1 MINTRPS
8 SLPGMTLPGRRGL
21 GAIAVA
27 LACVLVPLAMPSPA
41 TAAKRAVTNDRYTGT
56 EDTVLRV
63 KAPQGVL
70 ANDRI
75 RHDVRRLVVVKAP
88 HHGTLKL
95 GRRGAL
101 RYRPAPNWSGR
112 DTFLYRAVDRQGRR
126 SVAVVRIEIKPVDD
140 PTTTVD
146 DVATV
151 LEDGVVTGNVLAND
165 SDIDSKLAILEHNA
179 SRAPGS
185 FAIRPNG
192 DWTYAPAADWNGLAV
207 VGYATTTGALGTLR
221 ITVTPVDD
229 LAITQP
235 DFATVHE
242 GGTTSG
248 NVLTNDTD
256 VDSVLRVRPDFTIAS
271 PDSTGD
277 FSLES
282 DGRWTYRNDEGPGTV
297 TVTYWT
303 TDGVPG
309 TLTITVT
316 APPPA

>member
-1 MINTRPS
+1 
-8 SLPGMTLPGRRGL
+8 MTLPGRRRL

-27 LACVLVPLAMPSPA
+27 IACALAPLALPSPA
-41 TAAKRAVTNDRYTGT
+41 AAAKRAVTNDRYTGT

-75 RHDVRRLVVVKAP
+75 RRDVRRLVVVKAP
-88 HHGTLKL
+88 RHGTLKL

-126 SVAVVRIEIKPVDD
+126 NVAVVRIEIKPVDD

-185 FAIRPNG
+185 FTIRPNG

-229 LAITQP
+229 PTVVVD
-235 DFATVHE
+235 DFAAAVA
-242 GGTTSG
+242 GGPMVTG
-248 NVLTNDTD
+248 NVLSNDID
-256 VDSVLRVRPDFTIAS
+256 VDSALSVVDDA
-271 PDSTGD
+271 
-277 FSLES
+277 FS
-282 DGRWTYRNDEGPGTV
+282 GPGDWGIDPDGTWRYTPDPVEGGIV
-297 TVTYWT
+297 TVTYT
-303 TDGVPG
+303 TNTGAVG
-309 TLTITVT
+309 TLRIEIT
-316 APPPA
+316 APESD

>member
-1 MINTRPS
+1 MKH
-8 SLPGMTLPGRRGL
+8 PGRHRL

-27 LACVLVPLAMPSPA
+27 LACALAPLVLPSPA
-41 TAAKRAVTNDRYTGT
+41 AAAKRAVTNDRYTGT

-75 RHDVRRLVVVKAP
+75 RRDVRRLVVVKAP
-88 HHGTLKL
+88 RHGTLKL

-126 SVAVVRIEIKPVDD
+126 NVAVVRIEIKPVND

-229 LAITQP
+229 PTVVVD
-235 DFATVHE
+235 DFESVTE
-242 GGTTSG
+242 GGLVVG
-248 NVLTNDTD
+248 NVLTNDVD
-256 VDSVLRVRPDFTIAS
+256 VDTRLSI
-271 PDSTGD
+271 
-277 FSLES
+277 
-282 DGRWTYRNDEGPGTV
+282 GRWDVQEPSEEAGPIGVFSGKPDGSWSYEDGAGGTGEV
-297 TVTYWT
+297 VVTYT
-303 TDGVPG
+303 TNTGATG
-309 TLTITVT
+309 RLTITVT
-316 APPPA
+316 APESD